1 MNVYAFIKVSSK
13 PSSLKTKLKES
24 LQLKNKNIR
33 HLVYGATVAAL
44 YVVLTYLSS
53 LLGLSSGAVQL
64 RLSEALC
71 VLPLFMPSAVP
82 GLFIGCIIANLVSG
96 SILPDIILGSIATL
110 IGAIGTRLLRKKPIL
125 SLIPPI
131 VSNTLI
137 VPPVVYFLYGN
148 ELSLFLTYVGVFVGE
163 TVSCGVFGFILYK
176 ALKKNSYFNKE
187 L

>member
-1 MNVYAFIKVSSK
+1 MHLAFKKVSSK
-13 PSSLKTKLKES
+13 PSSLKTKLKEL
-24 LQLKNKNIR
+24 LQLKNKSIR

-71 VLPLFMPSAVP
+71 VLPVFMPSAVP

-96 SILPDIILGSIATL
+96 SVPLDIVFGSIATL
-110 IGAIGTRLLRKKPIL
+110 IGAVGTRLLRKKPIL

-137 VPPVVYFLYGN
+137 VPPVVFLLYESEATLAFTYF
-148 ELSLFLTYVGVFVGE
+148 GVFIGE
-163 TVSCGVFGFILYK
+163 AVSCGVFGYILYR
-176 ALKKNSYFNKE
+176 ALKKNSFFNKE